1 MQDHSAIGF
10 VSGEASLPDMSFCC
24 VFTWP
29 LLSVYKERERER
41 DLWCL
46 FLFHKNTNPI
56 RLGLHP

>member
-41 DLWCL
+41 EISGAS
-46 FLFHKNTNPI
+46 FSFI
-56 RLGLHP
+56 RTQILSD